1 MPWTP
6 ELDPRARHL
15 LRALIARYI
24 KEGEPVGSRTLARA
38 SGLELSPATIRN
50 VMADLEELGLVA
62 APHTSAGRIPT
73 AQGYR
78 MFVDMLLEAREFDPQ
93 DAAQLRIEAPTTG
106 GTNSLLANAS
116 SLLSGITH
124 FVGLVTVPR
133 RGEFAFRQIDFV
145 PIGDNRLLV
154 ILVFTD
160 HEVQNRVI
168 ELPRAYTPSE
178 LDEMA
183 NFLNANFAGLTLD
196 QIRARI
202 VTDLA
207 EARSAMDRLMLESL
221 RVAETALRVDTG
233 EDVLVSG
240 QTNLLGVQD
249 LADTQRLR
257 ELFEAFQ
264 RKHELLAV
272 LDRCI
277 HADGVRLFIGDESG
291 CEALGSC
298 SVVAAPYRADGRVL
312 GVIGVIG
319 PTRMAYERV
328 IPVVQ
333 TTARLLSSTLN
344 RAGPAP

>member
-1 MPWTP
+1 MAWTP
-6 ELDPRARHL
+6 DLDPRARHL

-24 KEGEPVGSRTLARA
+24 KDGEPVGSRTLARA

-50 VMADLEELGLVA
+50 VMADLEELGLVT
-62 APHTSAGRIPT
+62 APHTSAGRVPT

-78 MFVDMLLEAREFDPQ
+78 MFVDMLLATRELDEQ
-93 DAAQLRIEAPTTG
+93 DAAQLRIDPPPGAATHD
-106 GTNSLLANAS
+106 LLANAS
-116 SLLSGITH
+116 DLLSGITH

-133 RGEFAFRQIDFV
+133 RGEFTFRQIDFV
-145 PIGDNRLLV
+145 PIGDQRLLV
-154 ILVFTD
+154 IIVFTD
-160 HEVQNRVI
+160 NEVQNRVI
-168 ELPRAYTPSE
+168 ELPRAYTPVE

-183 NFLNANFAGLTLD
+183 NFLNASFAGLTLD

-202 VTDLA
+202 VADMA
-207 EARSAMDRLMLESL
+207 EARSAMDRLMRASLE
-221 RVAETALRVDTG
+221 VAETALRVDTG

-240 QTNLLGVQD
+240 QSNLLGVED

-264 RKHELLAV
+264 RKHELLRV

-277 HADGVRLFIGDESG
+277 HADGVRLFIGEESG
-291 CEALGSC
+291 CEALGAC
-298 SVVAAPYRADGRVL
+298 SLVAAPYQAGGRVL

-344 RAGPAP
+344 RAAAAP